1 VKITSYFFIK
11 KVEIFFENAVSIL
24 QQKFNGRENK
34 PKAFHPVPPPK
45 LMNGYNQ
52 QQQHLGN
59 SFNKKSFTKRS
70 FLPKKILIKL
80 FNRAL
85 LF

>member
-1 VKITSYFFIK
+1 M
-11 KVEIFFENAVSIL
+11 EIFFENAVSIL

-52 QQQHLGN
+52 QQQHLHN
-59 SFNKKSFTKRS
+59 SFNKKKLYKKKLFTK
-70 FLPKKILIKL
+70 KK
-80 FNRAL
+80 F
-85 LF
+85 